1 MKSIAAAIVAV
12 IMINLLALA
21 AGVGWLW
28 SSGRL
33 NQERINRVADIF
45 SITIEQE
52 QQQLDEVAQQVEEER
67 QRIEDAKRLEKAAE
81 GPVTLQDRLADDQ
94 QTNELAMHRL
104 ERLQR
109 ETEDLRQ
116 QIERAKGLIARQK
129 AELET
134 KRVDFE
140 QYIEEKTRTMR
151 DQHFIQTVQM
161 YEQLKPKQAKQM
173 FQQLMVDGQT
183 DKVVDYLAAMQL
195 RKASKI
201 LGEFKE
207 SNEVAQAKSLLELL
221 RNRGVQPLV
230 SDMNKGD
237 SET

>member
-1 MKSIAAAIVAV
+1 MKSFAVAMMAIIVIHLIA
-12 IMINLLALA
+12 LG

-33 NQERINRVADIF
+33 NHERIDRVVDMF
-45 SITIEQE
+45 SITIEEE
-52 QQQLDEVAQQVEEER
+52 QQQLEEIARQVEQEQER
-67 QRIEDAKRLEKAAE
+67 IDDARRLEKAAE
-81 GPVTLQDRLADDQ
+81 GPVTLQDRLVEDQ

-129 AELET
+129 SELEA
-134 KRVDFE
+134 KRVEFE
-140 QYIEEKTRTMR
+140 EYIEQKTRTMR
-151 DQHFIQTVQM
+151 DKHFLQTVQM

-173 FQQLMVDGQT
+173 FQQLVVEGQT

-195 RKASKI
+195 RKASKV

-207 SNEVAQAKSLLELL
+207 PNEVAQAKMLLERL
-221 RNRGVQPLV
+221 RNRGIQPLV
-230 SDMNKGD
+230 KDLDKDDN
-237 SET
+237 ET